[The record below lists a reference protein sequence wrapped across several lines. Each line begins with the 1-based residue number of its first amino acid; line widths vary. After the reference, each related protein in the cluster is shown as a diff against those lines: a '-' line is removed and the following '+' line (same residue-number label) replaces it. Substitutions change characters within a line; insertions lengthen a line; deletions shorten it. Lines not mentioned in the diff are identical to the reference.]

1 MQFSTVGPFSFMDIF
16 PGCFQPQPY
25 NFRCAEITAWK
36 HPQQKLPLEK
46 NPPKVT
52 PVGLLGSGP
61 VSWFDSVTVSF
72 QFFALRMLL
81 HSAGLPPR
89 GFFSRGN
96 QRGMSRMSRGGYL
109 IIMIMFIPVGKAG
122 RVSVYPQSIVTL
134 IFCAI

>member
-72 QFFALRMLL
+72 QFFCFKNVASLRGVT
-81 HSAGLPPR
+81 SAGI
-89 GFFSRGN
+89 FFLGVIN
-96 QRGMSRMSRGGYL
+96 GGCL
-109 IIMIMFIPVGKAG
+109 ECLEGVA
-122 RVSVYPQSIVTL
+122 S
-134 IFCAI
+134 